1 MKGRCLWHVT
11 FFAATGAIHPRP
23 RPERTNETE
32 DDGRL
37 AIGDRRAA
45 SDDRRPV
52 RAGCPGRCTGVV
64 PAGGL
69 WFVVLFLN

>member
-1 MKGRCLWHVT
+1 MHTQQPAQSILVLE
-11 FFAATGAIHPRP
+11 
-23 RPERTNETE
+23 PERTNETE
-32 DDGRL
+32 DDGRS

-52 RAGCPGRCTGVV
+52 HAGCPGRCTGVV

-69 WFVVLFLN
+69 WFVVLFFN